1 VALVFLATG
10 LFPFGGEGRGGLVAQ
25 AGSVPRL
32 FHTAE
37 ECMACHNQLTAPSGE
52 DISMGFAWRSSMM
65 GNSGRDPYWMATVR
79 RETLDHPA
87 AADVIE
93 DKCTVCHLPM
103 GRTQAVLDGV
113 APRAFQHFPVTG
125 SGGAYTEL
133 AVDGVS
139 CTVCHQ
145 VQDRN
150 LGERESFTG
159 GYSIDR
165 TTPMG
170 ERWVYGP
177 FEVDD
182 GRVRVMRSSSEFL
195 PRESAHI
202 RSAEFCASC
211 HTLFTTAL
219 DPQGREVAELPEQV
233 PYLEWKHSAYAV
245 NTTCQDCHMPV
256 VEGETSVTSVLPHPR
271 KELSRHTFQGGN
283 FFMPRMLNR
292 YRADLG
298 VKALPQELEATAR
311 LAEENLATQT
321 ARVRVAASVA
331 DGRLTADVAV
341 ESLVGHK
348 LPTGYPSRRAW
359 IHFTVRDAGGGTVF
373 ESGAF
378 QGDGSIAGNVNDADG
393 ARFEPHYTEITS
405 PHQVQVYEN
414 IMVDY
419 AGALT
424 TGLLQGARY
433 VKDNRLLPEGFQ
445 KASAPADVAVHGAA
459 LADPDF
465 VGGGDVVRYIVR
477 VGSSPGPF
485 TVEAALWYQPIG
497 YRWARNLA
505 EYPTE
510 ESALFGGYFD
520 SMAASSAALVA
531 RDAVTVR

>member
-1 VALVFLATG
+1 
-10 LFPFGGEGRGGLVAQ
+10 
-25 AGSVPRL
+25 
-32 FHTAE
+32 
-37 ECMACHNQLTAPSGE
+37 MACHNQLTAPSGE

-159 GYSIDR
+159 GYSIHR

-219 DPQGREVAELPEQV
+219 DPEGREVAELPEQV
-233 PYLEWKHSAYAV
+233 PYLEWKHSAYDG

-256 VEGETSVTSVLPHPR
+256 VEGEASVTSVLPHPR
-271 KELSRHTFQGGN
+271 KEVSRHTFQGGN

-298 VKALPQELEATAR
+298 VKALPQELEATAK

-321 ARVRVAASVA
+321 ARVRVAASLA
-331 DGRLTADVAV
+331 DGRLTAEVAV

-393 ARFEPHYTEITS
+393 ARFEPHHTEITS

-520 SMAASSAALVA
+520 SMAASSAALLA

>member
-1 VALVFLATG
+1 M
-10 LFPFGGEGRGGLVAQ
+10 P
-25 AGSVPRL
+25 VPQL

-65 GNSGRDPYWMATVR
+65 GNAGRDPYWMATVR

-103 GRTQAVLDGV
+103 ARTQAVLDGV

-159 GYSIDR
+159 GYSIDK

-170 ERWVYGP
+170 ERWIYGP
-177 FEVDD
+177 FEVDE
-182 GRVRVMRSSSEFL
+182 GRTRVMRSSSEFL

-202 RSAEFCASC
+202 QSAEFCASC

-219 DPQGREVAELPEQV
+219 DPDGREVAELPEQV
-233 PYLEWKHSAYAV
+233 PYLEWKHSGYDG

-256 VEGETSVTSVLPHPR
+256 VEGEMSVTGVLPNPR
-271 KELSRHTFQGGN
+271 PNVSRHTFQGGN

-311 LAEENLATQT
+311 LAAENLATQS
-321 ARVRVAASVA
+321 ARLRVEASMA
-331 DGRLTADVAV
+331 DGRLAADVAV

-359 IHFTVRDAGGGTVF
+359 IHFTVRDAHGGLVF

-378 QGDGSIAGNVNDADG
+378 RVDGSIAGNINDEDG
-393 ARFEPHYTEITS
+393 ARFEPHYAEITS
-405 PHQVQVYEN
+405 PDQVQIYEN

-419 AGALT
+419 AGAVT

-433 VKDNRLLPEGFQ
+433 VKDNRLLPEGFD
-445 KASAPADVAVHGAA
+445 KASAPGDVAVHGAA
-459 LADPDF
+459 QADPDF
-465 VGGGDVVRYIVR
+465 VGGGDVVRYMVQ
-477 VGSSPGPF
+477 VGSAPGPLH
-485 TVEAALWYQPIG
+485 VEAALWYQPIG